1 MGNKNFHPVLCAVM
15 GLLIITLACSSLNST
30 PGASNFYMATDK
42 EGAHRTNVFSPTDD
56 FYVFFKVSGIESGT
70 NFQSRWYILDRQG
83 QDPNTPIQ
91 KIDYSYEQGVKSV
104 YFKLSGI
111 EDWPP
116 ATYKVEIYMNDVKV
130 GEQTFSVK

>member
-1 MGNKNFHPVLCAVM
+1 MGNKNFYPGMCAVVTM
-15 GLLIITLACSSLNST
+15 LIVTLACSSLNST
-30 PGASNFYMATDK
+30 PGVSNFYMATDK
-42 EGAHRTNVFSPTDD
+42 EGAHRTNVYSPTDD
-56 FYVFFKVSGIESGT
+56 FYIFFDVSGIQSGA
-70 NFQSRWYILDRQG
+70 NFQSRWYILDLDG

-91 KIDYSYEQGVKSV
+91 KIDYPYEPGVRNI

-116 ATYKVEIYMNDVKV
+116 ANYKVEIYMNEVKV